1 MYVAEALGL
10 TKPAAEKLKEKNV
23 LKEAFIKHPFFP
35 DVIDAVRFDKK
46 FAGLEEGTVVAKTIH
61 GVEVVHG
68 FPKIRRALTLYPT
81 IKLHFKGEIVFEEK
95 MNGYNVR
102 IVMFGKN
109 LYALT
114 RRGFICPYTTEK
126 ARELINESFF
136 KDFPKFMLCCEAVG
150 KYSPYVPKDVY
161 GVDFDFYVFDI
172 REKRSGKPLPIR
184 EKERICEE
192 YGLNL
197 APILAECRAEEG
209 HIVGRRVI
217 EELEG
222 SGREGVVI
230 KDVNMVVE
238 PIKYTTSETNCSDLS
253 YAFRYFNEYGKD
265 FMFSRIV
272 REGFQSFEFDDEE
285 KFRERCFRLGKAILE
300 SLVKSIKDVSEGR
313 KVVERVELTFSS
325 FETFE
330 LFTEH
335 LKRSGVNFE
344 VVELKKREGKVHAII
359 DRVMKSTTDKIKSH
373 LGGALW

>member
-1 MYVAEALGL
+1 M
-10 TKPAAEKLKEKNV
+10 
-23 LKEAFIKHPFFP
+23 
-35 DVIDAVRFDKK
+35 IDAVRFDKR

-136 KDFPKFMLCCEAVG
+136 KDYPNLMLCCEAVG
-150 KYSPYVPKDVY
+150 RYSPYVPKDVY
-161 GVDFDFYVFDI
+161 GVDFDFYVFDV
-172 REKRSGKPLPIR
+172 REKRSGKPLPVK
-184 EKERICEE
+184 EKEKICEE

-197 APILAECRAEEG
+197 APILAQCKAEEG
-209 HIVGRRVI
+209 HVVGRRVV

-238 PIKYTTSETNCSDLS
+238 PIKYTTSETNCNDLS

-313 KVVERVELTFSS
+313 RVVERVELIFPP
-325 FETFE
+325 
-330 LFTEH
+330 
-335 LKRSGVNFE
+335 LKPLSYLRS
-344 VVELKKREGKVHAII
+344 I
-359 DRVMKSTTDKIKSH
+359 
-373 LGGALW
+373 